1 MILLKTKKTNILH
14 KFSWYTTLFMIKVYV
29 IGITQRL
36 IHFLQASSNILSL
49 FWKFST
55 FLIGWIRMTYVL
67 LKSLALF
74 LKPIAQQKN
83 DVTMP
88 LSVTFRSSHRR
99 CSENVFLGI
108 SQNLQENTCARVSFL
123 IKLWKK
129 DSGKGVFLWILQ
141 NFQEHFFHR
150 TPLGDCFWTLS
161 FFRSLGIVF
170 KLRFYH

>member
-1 MILLKTKKTNILH
+1 MIYNFIYDKGICNWHHPEINTFFTSFQQYFIIILKVFNISYWL
-14 KFSWYTTLFMIKVYV
+14 
-29 IGITQRL
+29 
-36 IHFLQASSNILSL
+36 N
-49 FWKFST
+49 
-55 FLIGWIRMTYVL
+55 TYEL
-67 LKSLALF
+67 CFTCRLKSLALF

-170 KLRFYH
+170 KLRFYY

>member
-1 MILLKTKKTNILH
+1 
-14 KFSWYTTLFMIKVYV
+14 MIKVYV

-49 FWKFST
+49 FWKFSNISYW
-55 FLIGWIRMTYVL
+55 LNTYDL
-67 LKSLALF
+67 CFTCRLKSLALF

-129 DSGKGVFLWILQ
+129 DSDKGVFLWILQ
-141 NFQEHFFHR
+141 NFKEHFFHR
-150 TPLGDCFWTLS
+150 TPLGDCFWPLS

-170 KLRFYH
+170 KLRFYY